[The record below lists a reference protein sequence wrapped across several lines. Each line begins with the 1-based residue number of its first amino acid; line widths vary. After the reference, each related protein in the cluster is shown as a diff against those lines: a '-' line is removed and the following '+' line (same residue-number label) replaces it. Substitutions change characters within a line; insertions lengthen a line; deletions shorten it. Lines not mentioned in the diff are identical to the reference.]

1 MLQRCWLLLL
11 ASSCVLE
18 AAPDNTNHPLPPGN
32 SNGCPRLI
40 GDAFYARTF
49 LLDCSMLPTAHK
61 WTEFQTGAIYID
73 IPSGQPIIVLTNLP
87 VPFSTN
93 DLLYEKS
100 VPGPS
105 GKWNVKAYRATVHG
119 LLVPMQGD
127 APQNPKHP
135 SRCELVAACTN
146 GPSPL
151 WVWCGM
157 DFSDAA
163 VAVPRFIAFLK
174 SASNPVAPYTKNDPR
189 TYTKDEVTHI
199 TDLLRSGSCGLACGA
214 ELLETL
220 DRNFD
225 KKDIL
230 AFMPQME
237 RLINLNSKKNKY
249 SNGQWQCILAA
260 YLFGCVEH
268 QIFNGREA
276 RDSAL
281 AAAHSLNLS
290 AIFAARNPFPE
301 PAVLWPP
308 Q

>member
-199 TDLLRSGSCGLACGA
+199 
-214 ELLETL
+214 
-220 DRNFD
+220 
-225 KKDIL
+225 L

-260 YLFGCVEH
+260 CLFGCVEH

-290 AIFAARNPFPE
+290 ATFAARNPFPE